1 MCPYSGSGFAGRQ
14 ALGIAHLS
22 LRRALPPRRC
32 VPLTWLLVLLVAGY
46 LHFVFS
52 ARTHTFLQD
61 HASTQ
66 SFQGYAKVV
75 DAACNTAS
83 CEAQGGIKKPLFYS
97 LLKPYLF
104 AFRFS
109 VICIAICILDAQTL
123 PRSNTDPS
131 HLRAELFSNDLHIHK
146 IVSLPRAPQPIEP
159 LVRGFDALLLSCTL
173 D

>member
-109 VICIAICILDAQTL
+109 VICIAFSMAC
-123 PRSNTDPS
+123 SNPS
-131 HLRAELFSNDLHIHK
+131 NYQHGSKPPELFSNDLHIHK

-173 D
+173 E